1 MEKQKKP
8 TIYTV
13 ATAHLDT
20 VWNWTFETTVEKY
33 IPATLDDNFKLF
45 EKYPDYVFSFE
56 GSRRYELMEEYYP
69 EKFEMLKKY
78 IADGR
83 WFVTGSAYENG
94 DVNVPSPEALFRN
107 ILYGNGY
114 FRDKFG
120 KTSVDIYLPDCFGF
134 GYALPSIIKHAGLLG
149 FTTQKL
155 TWSSAYGIP
164 FDLGLWQG
172 VDGSQIYASLD
183 AQDYAATLKTVRQ
196 HKNAP
201 NKLKNNIEKYDLP
214 FTYLLHGTGDRGGA
228 PAEASVKT
236 VVSEKQKNA
245 ENDTDVEIV
254 SVDKVFRVMDEE
266 LSAAQKKKLPV
277 WNNELVSTDHGVGG
291 YTSRALGK
299 RWNRKNE
306 QLADAAERL
315 SVAAAWCKA
324 GAYPQK
330 ELETA
335 WKRVIAHQFHDDLP
349 GTSLERVYK
358 RSWNE
363 YALSLNQFGSLY
375 ETAAEN
381 LARQMTVPFKR
392 GYAVVVTNP
401 TQFVRTE
408 TVECTVDALKG
419 AKFVYVKNAKGKAVP
434 SQIADGK
441 ILFSATVPANGAAV
455 YCITAADKP
464 YSGETAL
471 CVTARTLENEKYK
484 VALDDNG
491 DIASVFDKTLETE
504 LLKRPVRMA
513 LHKYN
518 GSHPWPAWEL
528 DYAEVMAEP
537 VAYAEAPQFK
547 IVENGSARVC
557 IETRRTAGASVF
569 VQRISLGAG
578 ETVVRVENDIEW
590 YSPRTLLKTPFSFT
604 VQNETAAYDLG
615 LGFIRRGL
623 NTEKLY
629 EVPAQNWADISGE
642 TYGVSVLSDCKYGWD
657 HPTADTLRLTGV
669 HTPRGDFLPDS
680 HQSYMDM
687 GRNKYDFG
695 IFSHK
700 GASLAATQ
708 QAGICFQQPMRV
720 FSAPLS
726 QTGILESEFSF
737 ASISDNA
744 VLLRAVKCAERDRDT
759 VIVRVNEGTGE
770 NRKDVRLRVGAGV
783 RKAWICNGFE
793 EKQKKAKLENGE
805 VVFDIAA
812 FAPMTFALELEPPK
826 ATATKAESTPIFLSY
841 TEKIA
846 SANTL
851 RRDGILGGCTVPQEQ
866 FPQTVRCKNTVFTL
880 SAQPQNALRCCGQ
893 TLLLP
898 KGTKTVSLLLTAV
911 GGDARVQFRNGENTD
926 TVFVPDCFEALG
938 AGDLVRTKTSGYVKD
953 CTLAYAFTHMHKASG
968 DVTAKQ
974 CYLFYAQI
982 PVSGAALTLPVAENV
997 LIFAASASSE
1007 TPCGKALQPLYDDF
1021 KKTAISYTRPP
1032 YETAVSRAYH
1042 LLSALETVKPLKPW
1056 LEKL

>member
-20 VWNWTFETTVEKY
+20 VWNWTFERTIEKY

-69 EKFEMLKKY
+69 EKFETLKKHV
-78 IADGR
+78 ADGR

-114 FRDKFG
+114 FREKFG

-183 AQDYAATLKTVRQ
+183 AQDYAATLKTVRG

-201 NKLKNNIEKYDLP
+201 NKLKNNMEKYDLP

-228 PAEASVKT
+228 PKEESVKT

-245 ENDTDVEIV
+245 QSDTDVEIV
-254 SVDKVFRVMDEE
+254 SVDKVFRVMDND
-266 LSAAQKKKLPV
+266 LSAAQKKQLPV

-315 SVAAAWCKA
+315 SVAAAWCGA
-324 GAYPQK
+324 GEYPQK
-330 ELETA
+330 DLETA

-358 RSWNE
+358 RSWND
-363 YALSLNQFGSLY
+363 YALSLNQFGGLF
-375 ETAAEN
+375 EAATEN
-381 LARQMTVPFKR
+381 IVRQMTVPFQR
-392 GYAVVVTNP
+392 GYAVAVTNP
-401 TQFVRTE
+401 TQFARTE
-408 TVECTVDALKG
+408 TVECTVDALKD

-434 SQIADGK
+434 SQISGGK
-441 ILFSATVPANGAAV
+441 ILFSATVPANGIAV
-455 YCITAADKP
+455 FCITAAEKP
-464 YSGETAL
+464 YAGESAL
-471 CVTARTLENEKYK
+471 SVTERTLENEKYK
-484 VALDDNG
+484 VTLDDNG
-491 DIASVFDKTLETE
+491 DIASVFDKTLEKE
-504 LLKRPVRMA
+504 LLKSPVRMA

-528 DYAEVMAEP
+528 DYPEVMAQP
-537 VAYAEAPQFK
+537 VDYAAAPQFK
-547 IVENGSARVC
+547 ITENGSARVC

-569 VQRISLGAG
+569 MQRISLGAG

-604 VQNETAAYDLG
+604 VQNETASYDLG
-615 LGFIRRGL
+615 LGVIRRRV

-629 EVPAQNWADISGE
+629 EVPAQNWADISNE
-642 TYGVSVLSDCKYGWD
+642 TYSVSVLSDCKYGWD
-657 HPTADTLRLTGV
+657 HPTENTLRLTGL

-687 GRNKYDFG
+687 GRNAYAFG

-700 GASLAATQ
+700 GTDLAATQ
-708 QAGICFQQPMRV
+708 KAGICFNQPMRV
-720 FSAPLS
+720 FSAPLN
-726 QTGILESEFSF
+726 QTGILESAFSF
-737 ASISDNA
+737 ASLSDDA
-744 VLLRAVKCAERDRDT
+744 VLLRAVKCAECDKNT
-759 VIVRVNEGTGE
+759 VIVRVNEGTGTK
-770 NRKDVRLRVGAGV
+770 RKDVRLRMGTGI

-793 EKQKKAKLENGE
+793 EKKKKTKVENGE
-805 VVFDIAA
+805 LVFDISA
-812 FAPMTFALELEPPK
+812 FAPMTFALELEPLKEK
-826 ATATKAESTPIFLSY
+826 AISCESTPILLSY
-841 TEKIA
+841 NEKAA
-846 SANTL
+846 SANNL
-851 RRDGILGGCTVPQEQ
+851 RRDGIFGGCTVPQEQ
-866 FPQTVRCKNTVFTL
+866 FPKTVLCKNTIFAL
-880 SAQPQNALRCCGQ
+880 SENPQNAVRCCGQ

-898 KGTKTVSLLLTAV
+898 KGTKTVALLLTAV
-911 GGDARVQFRNGENTD
+911 GGDTQVQFRNGAQTN

-938 AGDLVRTKTSGYVKD
+938 AGDMVRTQTSGYVKQ
-953 CTLAYAFTHMHKASG
+953 CTLAYEFTHMHKADG
-968 DVTAKQ
+968 DVLAKQ

-982 PVSGAALTLPVAENV
+982 PVSGDTLTLPVAENV
-997 LIFAASASSE
+997 LVFAANALP
-1007 TPCGKALQPLYDDF
+1007 TVPCVKALQPLYDDF
-1021 KKTAISYTRPP
+1021 KKTAITYKRPT
-1032 YETAVSRAYH
+1032 YETAISRTYH
-1042 LLSALETVKPLKPW
+1042 VLSALESVKPLKPW

>member
-1 MEKQKKP
+1 MEKQNKP

-20 VWNWTFETTVEKY
+20 VWNWTFETTVNKY
-33 IPATLDDNFKLF
+33 VPATLDDNFKLF
-45 EKYPDYVFSFE
+45 EKYHDYVFSFE

-69 EKFEMLKKY
+69 EKFEQLKKY
-78 IADGR
+78 VADGR

-134 GYALPSIIKHAGLLG
+134 GYALPSIIKHSGLLG

-183 AQDYAATLKTVRQ
+183 AQDYSATLKSVRQ

-201 NKLKNNIEKYDLP
+201 NKLKNNLEKYDLP

-228 PAEASVKT
+228 PKEASVKT
-236 VVSEKQKNA
+236 VVSEKKKNA
-245 ENDTDVEIV
+245 QSDADVEIV
-254 SVDKVFRVMDEE
+254 SVDYVHRLMDSD
-266 LSAAQKKKLPV
+266 LSAEQKKKLPV

-315 SVAAAWCKA
+315 SVAAAWCGA

-349 GTSLERVYK
+349 GTSLECVYK
-358 RSWNE
+358 RSWND

-375 ETAAEN
+375 EAAAEN
-381 LARQMTVPFKR
+381 LVRQINVPFAR
-392 GYAVVVTNP
+392 GYAVAVTNP
-401 TQFVRTE
+401 TQFSRTE
-408 TVECTVDALKG
+408 TVECVVDALK
-419 AKFVYVKNAKGKAVP
+419 AASFVHVKNAKGKAVP
-434 SQIADGK
+434 SQISGGK
-441 ILFSATVPANGAAV
+441 ILFSATVPANGVAV
-455 YCITAADKP
+455 YCISAAEKP
-464 YSGETAL
+464 YAGESAL
-471 CVTARTLENEKYK
+471 TVTERTLENEVYK
-484 VALDDNG
+484 VTLDDNG
-491 DIASVFDKTLETE
+491 DIASVFDKTLAKE
-504 LLKRPVRMA
+504 LLKSPVRMA

-528 DYAEVMAEP
+528 DYPEVMAAP
-537 VAYAEAPQFK
+537 VEYAAAPQFK
-547 IVENGSARVC
+547 ITQNGSARVC

-569 VQRISLGAG
+569 VQRVSLGAG
-578 ETVVRVENDIEW
+578 EQTVRVENEIEW
-590 YSPRTLLKTPFSFT
+590 YSPRRLLKTPFTFT
-604 VQNETAAYDLG
+604 VQNDTASYDLG
-615 LGFIRRGL
+615 LGVIRRGV

-629 EVPAQNWADISGE
+629 EVPAQNWADISDE
-642 TYGVSVLSDCKYGWD
+642 NYGVSILSDCKYGWD
-657 HPTADTLRLTGV
+657 HPTADTVRLTGV
-669 HTPRGDFLPDS
+669 HTPRGDFLPHS

-687 GRNKYDFG
+687 GRNTYAFG
-695 IFSHK
+695 IFSHA
-700 GASLAATQ
+700 GADLSATQ
-708 QAGICFQQPMRV
+708 KAGICFNQPMRV
-720 FSAPLS
+720 FSAPLK
-726 QTGILESEFSF
+726 QTGVLESEFSF
-737 ASISDNA
+737 AAVSDEA
-744 VLLRAVKCAERDRDT
+744 VLLRAVKCAEGDTNT

-770 NRKDVRLRVGAGV
+770 KRKNVHLRVGTGV
-783 RKAWICNGFE
+783 RKAWVCNGFE
-793 EKQKKAKLENGE
+793 EKQKKAKIENGE

-826 ATATKAESTPIFLSY
+826 AAAVPSESTPIHLSY
-841 TEKIA
+841 TEKTA
-846 SANTL
+846 SANYL
-851 RRDGILGGCTVPQEQ
+851 RRDGILGGCTVPEEQ
-866 FPQTVRCKNTVFTL
+866 FPQTVRCKNTVFML

-893 TLLLP
+893 SLRLPKDAKIVTLL
-898 KGTKTVSLLLTAV
+898 VTAV
-911 GGDARVQFRNGENTD
+911 GGDCRVQFRVGE
-926 TVFVPDCFEALG
+926 TVETVLVPDCFEAVG
-938 AGDLVRTKTSGYVKD
+938 AGDLVRTKSSGYMKD
-953 CTLAYAFTHMHKASG
+953 CTLAYEFTHMHNASG

-974 CYLFYAQI
+974 CYLFAVEL
-982 PVSGAALTLPVAENV
+982 PATGEMLTLPVAEDV
-997 LIFAASASSE
+997 LVFAVSVSSQ
-1007 TPCGKALQPLYDDF
+1007 TPCGKALQPLYDNYG
-1021 KKTAISYTRPP
+1021 KTAIPYTRPR
-1032 YETAVSRAYH
+1032 YENAVSRNYH
-1042 LLSALETVKPLKPW
+1042 LLSALENVKPLKPF